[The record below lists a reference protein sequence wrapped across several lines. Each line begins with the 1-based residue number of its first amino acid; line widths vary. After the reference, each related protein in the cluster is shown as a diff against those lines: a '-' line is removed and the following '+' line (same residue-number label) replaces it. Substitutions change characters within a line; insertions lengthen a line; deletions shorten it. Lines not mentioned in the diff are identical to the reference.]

1 MHTHKQV
8 IDLHTF
14 LVQAEDYVGEEL
26 IPESM
31 TFDPE
36 FSDYIYDL
44 IKEDAQYTL
53 EDLSKNLNE
62 NLANHASKILEELNE
77 RF

>member
-1 MHTHKQV
+1 MNTPDNVKE
-8 IDLHTF
+8 LHTF
-14 LVQAEDYVGEEL
+14 LVQAEEYIGEEL

-44 IKEDAQYTL
+44 IKEDAQFTL
-53 EDLSKNLNE
+53 KDLSENLNE
-62 NLANHASKILEELNE
+62 NVANHAVKLLEELNE